1 MPAFE
6 YSALNAR
13 GKTEKGVLEGDSL
26 RQISHKL
33 KEKSLVPLE
42 IVEISRQQTKNTN
55 TAAPFL
61 KRGISTSQLA
71 ILTRQLA
78 TMIRSGSPVEGAL
91 TAVIQ
96 QTNKPRVKN
105 ILMAIR
111 ARVREGYSLASALD
125 EFPHI
130 FPNLYRATVASGEQS
145 GKLDFV
151 LGRMADH
158 VEHSQA
164 LHSKIMLAMVYPLV
178 LTFVAILVTVVLLTY
193 VVPKVIQVFD
203 DIDQTLPGITLLLIA
218 ISDFLRNFGFYIAI
232 LFAVSVFIFNIL
244 LRTDSFKF
252 AWHSFMLSIPGV
264 AHLVKGMNTA
274 IFARTFSI
282 LAGSGVNALQA
293 LRISAGVMSNE
304 RMKKAVLDASERVR
318 EGAGISSSL
327 EKSNC
332 FPPMTIYLIASG
344 ESSGNLVEMLEHA
357 ADSQEKEFETIIST
371 IMGLFE
377 PLLIVVM
384 GAVVLFI
391 VIAILLPIF
400 QLNQLVGA

>member
-1 MPAFE
+1 
-6 YSALNAR
+6 
-13 GKTEKGVLEGDSL
+13 
-26 RQISHKL
+26 
-33 KEKSLVPLE
+33 
-42 IVEISRQQTKNTN
+42 
-55 TAAPFL
+55 
-61 KRGISTSQLA
+61 
-71 ILTRQLA
+71 
-78 TMIRSGSPVEGAL
+78 MIRSGSPVEGAL

-96 QTNKPRVKN
+96 QTNKARVKT
-105 ILMAIR
+105 ILMAVR
-111 ARVREGYSLASALD
+111 SRVREGYSLASALD

-130 FPNLYRATVASGEQS
+130 FPDLYRATVASGEQA

-151 LGRMADH
+151 LVRMADH

-164 LHSKIMLAMVYPLV
+164 LRSKIMLAMIYPLV
-178 LTFVAILVTVVLLTY
+178 LTFVALLVTVVLLTY
-193 VVPKVIQVFD
+193 VVPKVIQVFE
-203 DIDQTLPGITLLLIA
+203 DIDQTLPAITLFLIA
-218 ISDFLRNFGFYIAI
+218 LSDFLQNYGIYIALLI
-232 LFAVSVFIFNIL
+232 TVSVFIFNVL
-244 LRTDSFKF
+244 LRNELFKYR
-252 AWHSFMLSIPGV
+252 WHSFVLTIPGV

-282 LAGSGVNALQA
+282 LAGSGVNALEA
-293 LRISAGVMSNE
+293 MRISAGVMSNL
-304 RMKKAVLDASERVR
+304 RMKKAVIDASERVR
-318 EGAGISSSL
+318 EGTGISPAL

-357 ADSQEKEFETIIST
+357 ANSQEKEFETIIST

-391 VIAILLPIF
+391 VVAILLPIF

>member
-6 YSALNAR
+6 YSALNAQ
-13 GKTEKGVLEGDSL
+13 GKTETGVLEGDSS
-26 RQISHKL
+26 RQISQQL
-33 KEKSLVPLE
+33 KKKSLIPLE
-42 IVEISRQQTKNTN
+42 ILEIARQQSNKNRQA
-55 TAAPFL
+55 TAFF
-61 KRGISTSQLA
+61 KRGISTMQLA
-71 ILTRQLA
+71 MLTRQLA
-78 TMIRSGSPVEGAL
+78 TMLRSGSPVEGAL
-91 TAVIQ
+91 TAVVQ
-96 QTNKPRVKN
+96 QTSKSRVKRV
-105 ILMAIR
+105 LMAVR
-111 ARVREGYSLASALD
+111 SRVREGYSLASALD
-125 EFPHI
+125 EFPHV
-130 FPNLYRATVASGEQS
+130 FPDLYRAIVDSGEQS

-164 LHSKIMLAMVYPLV
+164 LRSKIKLAMVYPLV
-178 LTFVAILVTVVLLTY
+178 LSFVAILVTVVLLTY
-193 VVPKVIQVFD
+193 VVPKVIQVFE
-203 DIDQTLPGITLLLIA
+203 DIDQTLPGITIFLIHL
-218 ISDFLRNFGFYIAI
+218 SDFLRNFGIYIA
-232 LFAVSVFIFNIL
+232 LFLAISTFIFSIL
-244 LRTDSFKF
+244 LRTHSFKY
-252 AWHSFMLSIPGV
+252 AWHTFILTIPGI

-293 LRISAGVMSNE
+293 MNIAAGVMSNL
-304 RMKKAVLDASERVR
+304 RMKKAVIDATERVR
-318 EGAGISSSL
+318 EGTGISHAL
-327 EKSNC
+327 EKSKC

-357 ADSQEKEFETIIST
+357 ANSQEKEFETIIST
-371 IMGLFE
+371 VMGLFE

>member
-13 GKTEKGVLEGDSL
+13 GKTEKGVLEGDSS
-26 RQISHKL
+26 RQISQKL
-33 KEKSLVPLE
+33 KKKSLIPLE
-42 IVEISRQQTKNTN
+42 IVEISRTQNKKANRV
-55 TAAPFL
+55 PFL

-96 QTNKPRVKN
+96 QTSKPRVKSV
-105 ILMAIR
+105 LMAIR
-111 ARVREGYSLASALD
+111 SRVREGYSLASALD

-130 FPNLYRATVASGEQS
+130 FPDLYRATVASGEQS

-151 LGRMADH
+151 LVRMADH
-158 VEHSQA
+158 VENSQA

-193 VVPKVIQVFD
+193 VVPKVIQVFE
-203 DIDQTLPGITLLLIA
+203 DIDQTLPGITIFLIA
-218 ISDFLRNFGFYIAI
+218 MSDFLRNYGLYIAVLI
-232 LFAVSVFIFNIL
+232 AVAVTIFNMLLQKESFKLAWHTLL
-244 LRTDSFKF
+244 LR
-252 AWHSFMLSIPGV
+252 IPGV

-293 LRISAGVMSNE
+293 MRISADVMTNL

-318 EGAGISSSL
+318 EGAGISPAL
-327 EKSNC
+327 EKSKC

-357 ADSQEKEFETIIST
+357 ANSQEKEFEIIIST

-384 GAVVLFI
+384 GGVVLFI

>member
-6 YSALNAR
+6 YNALNAQ
-13 GKTEKGVLEGDSL
+13 GKTEKGVLEGDSS
-26 RQISHKL
+26 RQISQKL
-33 KEKSLVPLE
+33 KSKSLIPLE
-42 IVEISRQQTKNTN
+42 IVEISRQQSKKAN
-55 TAAPFL
+55 AVPFL

-91 TAVIQ
+91 SAVIE
-96 QTNKPRVKN
+96 QTNKPRVKS

-111 ARVREGYSLASALD
+111 SRVREGYSLASALD

-130 FPNLYRATVASGEQS
+130 FPDLYRATVASGEQS

-151 LGRMADH
+151 LVRMADH
-158 VEHSQA
+158 VENSQA

-193 VVPKVIQVFD
+193 VVPKVVQVFE
-203 DIDQTLPGITLLLIA
+203 DIDQTLPGITIFLIA
-218 ISDFLRNFGFYIAI
+218 LSDFLRHYGIYIALI
-232 LFAVSVFIFNIL
+232 IAVSVFVFNIM
-244 LRTDSFKF
+244 LRTASFKF
-252 AWHSFMLSIPGV
+252 AWHTFLLKVPGV

-293 LRISAGVMSNE
+293 MRISAEVMSNQ

-318 EGAGISSSL
+318 EGAGISPAL
-327 EKSNC
+327 EKSKC

-357 ADSQEKEFETIIST
+357 ADSQEKEFEMIINT

-384 GAVVLFI
+384 GGVVLFI

>member
-1 MPAFE
+1 VPAFE
-6 YSALNAR
+6 YSALNTQ
-13 GKTEKGVLEGDSL
+13 GKTEKGVLEGDSS
-26 RQISHKL
+26 RQISQKL
-33 KEKSLVPLE
+33 KNKSLVPLE
-42 IVEISRQQTKNTN
+42 IVEISRQQTKKANSV
-55 TAAPFL
+55 PFF

-96 QTNKPRVKN
+96 QTNKPRVKST
-105 ILMAIR
+105 LMAIR
-111 ARVREGYSLASALD
+111 SRVREGYSLASALD

-130 FPNLYRATVASGEQS
+130 FPDLYRSTVASGEQS

-193 VVPKVIQVFD
+193 VVPKVIQVFE
-203 DIDQTLPGITLLLIA
+203 DIDQTLPGITLFLIA
-218 ISDFLRNFGFYIAI
+218 LSDFLRDFGVYITI
-232 LFAVSVFIFNIL
+232 VIAVAVFIFNML
-244 LRTDSFKF
+244 LRTESFKLT
-252 AWHSFMLSIPGV
+252 WHTFMLTIPGI
-264 AHLVKGMNTA
+264 AHLVKGMNAA

-293 LRISAGVMSNE
+293 MRISADVMGNL

-318 EGAGISSSL
+318 EGAGISSAL
-327 EKSNC
+327 EKSKC

-384 GAVVLFI
+384 GGVVLFI

>member
-6 YSALNAR
+6 YNALNKQ
-13 GKTEKGVLEGDSL
+13 GKTEKGVLEGDSA
-26 RQISHKL
+26 RQISQKL
-33 KEKSLVPLE
+33 KDKSLVPLE
-42 IVEISRQQTKNTN
+42 ITEISRRQGQTKAST
-55 TAAPFL
+55 PFI
-61 KRGISTSQLA
+61 KRGISTAQLA

-78 TMIRSGSPVEGAL
+78 TMIRSGSPVEGSL
-91 TAVIQ
+91 TAVVQ
-96 QTNKPRVKN
+96 QTNNPRVKSV
-105 ILMAIR
+105 LMAIR

-130 FPNLYRATVASGEQS
+130 FPKLYRATVASGEQA

-164 LHSKIMLAMVYPLV
+164 LRSKMMLAMVYPMA
-178 LTFVAILVTVVLLTY
+178 LTIVALLVTVVLLTY
-193 VVPKVIQVFD
+193 VVPKVILVFE
-203 DIDQTLPGITLLLIA
+203 DIDQTLPGITLFLIA
-218 ISDFLRNFGFYIAI
+218 ISDFLRNYGLYIALLI
-232 LFAVSVFIFNIL
+232 GIAIFVFNFL
-244 LRTDSFKF
+244 LRTESFRF
-252 AWHSFMLSIPGV
+252 SWHSFLLKMPAIS
-264 AHLVKGMNTA
+264 HLVKGMNTA

-282 LAGSGVNALQA
+282 LAGSGVNALEA
-293 LRISAGVMSNE
+293 MRISAGVMSNE
-304 RMKKAVLDASERVR
+304 TMKKAVFDASERVR
-318 EGAGISSSL
+318 EGASISPAL
-327 EKSNC
+327 EQSNC

-357 ADSQEKEFETIIST
+357 ADSQEREFETIIST

>member
-6 YSALNAR
+6 YSALNAQ
-13 GKTEKGVLEGDSL
+13 GKTKKGVLEGDSV
-26 RQISHKL
+26 RQISYKL
-33 KEKSLVPLE
+33 KTQSLVPLE
-42 IVEISRQQTKNTN
+42 ITEITSRQNNKPTLV
-55 TAAPFL
+55 PFT
-61 KRGISTSQLA
+61 KRGISVAQLA

-96 QTNKPRVKN
+96 QTNKARVKT

-111 ARVREGYSLASALD
+111 SRVREGYSLASALD

-130 FPNLYRATVASGEQS
+130 FPDLYRATVASGEQA

-151 LGRMADH
+151 LVRMADH

-164 LHSKIMLAMVYPLV
+164 LRSKIMLAMIYPLV
-178 LTFVAILVTVVLLTY
+178 LTFVALLVTVVLLTY
-193 VVPKVIQVFD
+193 VVPKVIQVFE
-203 DIDQTLPGITLLLIA
+203 DIDQTLPAITLFLIA
-218 ISDFLRNFGFYIAI
+218 LSDFLQNYGIYIALLI
-232 LFAVSVFIFNIL
+232 TVCVFIFNVL
-244 LRTDSFKF
+244 LRNELFKYR
-252 AWHSFMLSIPGV
+252 WHSFVLTIPGV

-282 LAGSGVNALQA
+282 LAGSGVNALEA
-293 LRISAGVMSNE
+293 MRISAGVMSNL
-304 RMKKAVLDASERVR
+304 RMKKAVIDASERVR
-318 EGAGISSSL
+318 EGTGISPAL

-357 ADSQEKEFETIIST
+357 ANSQEKEFETIIST

-391 VIAILLPIF
+391 VVAILLPIF

>member
-6 YSALNAR
+6 YSALNTR
-13 GKTEKGVLEGDSL
+13 GKTEKGILEGDSL
-26 RQISHKL
+26 RQISQQL
-33 KEKSLVPLE
+33 KKKSLIPLE
-42 IVEISRQQTKNTN
+42 IVEISRTQNNKANRT
-55 TAAPFL
+55 PFL

-78 TMIRSGSPVEGAL
+78 TMSRSGSPVEGAL

-96 QTNKPRVKN
+96 QTSKPRVKSV
-105 ILMAIR
+105 LMAIR
-111 ARVREGYSLASALD
+111 SRVREGYSLASALD
-125 EFPHI
+125 EFPDI
-130 FPNLYRATVASGEQS
+130 FPDLYRATVASGEQS
-145 GKLDFV
+145 GKLNFV
-151 LGRMADH
+151 LVRMADH
-158 VEHSQA
+158 VENSQA
-164 LHSKIMLAMVYPLV
+164 LHRKIMLAMVYPLV

-193 VVPKVIQVFD
+193 VVPKVIQVFE
-203 DIDQTLPGITLLLIA
+203 DIDQTLPGITIFLIA
-218 ISDFLRNFGFYIAI
+218 MSDFLRNYALYIAI
-232 LFAVSVFIFNIL
+232 LIAVAVTIFNIL
-244 LRTDSFKF
+244 LQKESFKL
-252 AWHSFMLSIPGV
+252 AWHTLLLRIPGV

-274 IFARTFSI
+274 VFARTFSI

-293 LRISAGVMSNE
+293 MRISAELMSNL

-318 EGAGISSSL
+318 EGAGISPAL
-327 EKSNC
+327 EKSKC
-332 FPPMTIYLIASG
+332 FPPMSIYLIASG

-357 ADSQEKEFETIIST
+357 ANSQEKEFEIIIST

-384 GAVVLFI
+384 GGVVLFI

>member
-6 YSALNAR
+6 YSALNTR
-13 GKTEKGVLEGDSL
+13 GKTEKGVLEGDSV

-33 KEKSLVPLE
+33 KEQQLVPLE
-42 IVEISRQQTKNTN
+42 ITEISRRQNSSVTSV
-55 TAAPFL
+55 PFM
-61 KRGISTSQLA
+61 KRGITTSQLA

-78 TMIRSGSPVEGAL
+78 TMIRSGSPVEAAL
-91 TAVIQ
+91 TAVVQ
-96 QTNKPRVKN
+96 QTNKPRVKS

-111 ARVREGYSLASALD
+111 SRVREGYTLASALD

-130 FPNLYRATVASGEQS
+130 FPELYRATVASGEQA

-151 LGRMADH
+151 LGRMADY
-158 VEHSQA
+158 VEQSQA
-164 LHSKIMLAMVYPLV
+164 LRSKIMLAMVYPLA
-178 LTFVAILVTVVLLTY
+178 LTTVAILVTVVLLTY
-193 VVPKVIQVFD
+193 VVPKVIQVFE
-203 DIDQTLPGITLLLIA
+203 DIDQALPVITLVLIG
-218 ISDFLRNFGFYIAI
+218 ISDFLRNYGVYIALLI
-232 LFAVSVFIFNIL
+232 TIAVIIFNML
-244 LRTDSFKF
+244 LRTESFKF
-252 AWHSFMLSIPGV
+252 AWHTFLLKVPGIS
-264 AHLVKGMNTA
+264 HLVKGMNTA

-282 LAGSGVNALQA
+282 LAGSGVNALEA
-293 LRISAGVMSNE
+293 MRISAGVMNNK

-318 EGAGISSSL
+318 EGAAISPAL

-332 FPPMTIYLIASG
+332 FPPMTICLIASG

-357 ADSQEKEFETIIST
+357 ADSQEKEYETITST

-377 PLLIVVM
+377 PILIVVM

-391 VIAILLPIF
+391 VVAILLPIF

>member
-1 MPAFE
+1 VPAFE
-6 YSALNAR
+6 YSALNAQ
-13 GKTEKGVLEGDSL
+13 GKTKKGVLEGDSV
-26 RQISHKL
+26 RQISYQL
-33 KEKSLVPLE
+33 KTQSLVPLE
-42 IVEISRQQTKNTN
+42 ITEITQRQNNKPSGI
-55 TAAPFL
+55 PFI
-61 KRGISTSQLA
+61 KRGISVSQLA
-71 ILTRQLA
+71 ILTRHLA

-96 QTNKPRVKN
+96 QTNKARVKT

-111 ARVREGYSLASALD
+111 SRVREGYSLASALD

-130 FPNLYRATVASGEQS
+130 FPDLYRATVASGEQA

-151 LGRMADH
+151 LVRMADH

-164 LHSKIMLAMVYPLV
+164 LRSKIMLAMIYPLV
-178 LTFVAILVTVVLLTY
+178 LTFVALLVTVVLLTY
-193 VVPKVIQVFD
+193 VVPKVIQVFE
-203 DIDQTLPGITLLLIA
+203 DIDQTLPGITLFLIA
-218 ISDFLRNFGFYIAI
+218 LSDFLRNFGLYIALLI
-232 LFAVSVFIFNIL
+232 TVSVIIFNVL
-244 LRTDSFKF
+244 LRNEAFKYR
-252 AWHSFMLSIPGV
+252 WHSFVLTIPGV

-282 LAGSGVNALQA
+282 LAGSGVNALEA
-293 LRISAGVMSNE
+293 MRISAGVMSNL

-318 EGAGISSSL
+318 EGTGISPAL

-357 ADSQEKEFETIIST
+357 ANSQEKEFETIIST
-371 IMGLFE
+371 VMGLFE

-391 VIAILLPIF
+391 VVAILLPIF

>member
-1 MPAFE
+1 VPAFE

-13 GKTEKGVLEGDSL
+13 GKTEKGVLEGDSS
-26 RQISHKL
+26 RQISQQL
-33 KEKSLVPLE
+33 KKKSLIPLE
-42 IVEISRQQTKNTN
+42 IVEISRTQNNKANRT
-55 TAAPFL
+55 PFL

-96 QTNKPRVKN
+96 QTSKPRVKSV
-105 ILMAIR
+105 LMAIR
-111 ARVREGYSLASALD
+111 SRVREGYSLASALD

-130 FPNLYRATVASGEQS
+130 FPDLYRATVASGEQS

-151 LGRMADH
+151 LVRMADH
-158 VEHSQA
+158 VENSQA

-193 VVPKVIQVFD
+193 VVPKVIQVFE
-203 DIDQTLPGITLLLIA
+203 DIDQTLPGITIFLIA
-218 ISDFLRNFGFYIAI
+218 MSDFLRNYGLYIAI
-232 LFAVSVFIFNIL
+232 LIAVAVTIFNIL
-244 LRTDSFKF
+244 LQKESFKL
-252 AWHSFMLSIPGV
+252 AWHTLLLRIPGV

-274 IFARTFSI
+274 VFARTFSI

-293 LRISAGVMSNE
+293 MRISAEVMSNL

-318 EGAGISSSL
+318 EGAGISPAL
-327 EKSNC
+327 EKSKC

-357 ADSQEKEFETIIST
+357 ANSQEKEFETIIST

-384 GAVVLFI
+384 GGVVLFI

>member
-6 YSALNAR
+6 YSALNAQ
-13 GKTEKGVLEGDSL
+13 GKTKKGVLEGDSV
-26 RQISHKL
+26 RQISYKL
-33 KEKSLVPLE
+33 KTQSLVPLE
-42 IVEISRQQTKNTN
+42 ITEITSRQNNKPTLV
-55 TAAPFL
+55 PFT
-61 KRGISTSQLA
+61 KRGISVAQLA

-96 QTNKPRVKN
+96 QTNKARVKT
-105 ILMAIR
+105 ILMAVR
-111 ARVREGYSLASALD
+111 SRVREGYSLASALD

-130 FPNLYRATVASGEQS
+130 FPDLYRATVASGEQA

-151 LGRMADH
+151 LVRMADH

-164 LHSKIMLAMVYPLV
+164 LRSKIMLAMIYPLV
-178 LTFVAILVTVVLLTY
+178 LTFVALLVTVVLLTY
-193 VVPKVIQVFD
+193 VVPKVIQVFE
-203 DIDQTLPGITLLLIA
+203 DIDQTLPAITLFLIA
-218 ISDFLRNFGFYIAI
+218 LSDFLQNYGIYIALLI
-232 LFAVSVFIFNIL
+232 TVSVFIFNVL
-244 LRTDSFKF
+244 LRNELFKYR
-252 AWHSFMLSIPGV
+252 WHSFVLTIPGV

-282 LAGSGVNALQA
+282 LAGSGVNALEA
-293 LRISAGVMSNE
+293 MRISAGVMSNL
-304 RMKKAVLDASERVR
+304 RMKKAVIDASERVR
-318 EGAGISSSL
+318 EGTGISPAL

-357 ADSQEKEFETIIST
+357 ANSQEKEFETIIST

-391 VIAILLPIF
+391 VVAILLPIF